1 MQARTVG
8 RWQLL
13 AAALLF
19 STGGA
24 AIKACGQSGWQVACF
39 RSGVAAAFLFLLLPG
54 ARRRPTG
61 GQWFVACAY
70 AATLILYVLANKLT
84 TASNAIFL
92 QSTAPLYVLVLSRVW
107 LREPIRPRDLV
118 FMAALAVGM
127 TLFFLGTEPPCD
139 TAPNPLLGDV
149 LGACAAVGW
158 ALTVSGLRWLA
169 RGELVRGG
177 DAASLALGATVWG
190 NALVF
195 VVCLGFALP
204 VDHSA
209 PGDWAWILYLGI
221 CQIGLAYLFMTRSV
235 RIVPA
240 LEASLLLLVEP
251 VLNTLW
257 AWLLHD
263 EVPGA
268 WARAGA
274 SLILLAT
281 LAHALRADTAVR
293 PSETPIEAADP
304 LESDR

>member
-1 MQARTVG
+1 MHERTIG

-24 AIKACGQSGWQVACF
+24 AIKACGLTGWQVACF
-39 RSGVAAAFLFLLLPG
+39 RSGAAAAFLFLLLPA

-70 AATLILYVLANKLT
+70 AAMLILYVLANKLT

-107 LREPIRPRDLV
+107 LREPIRPRDLA
-118 FMAALAVGM
+118 FMVALAVGM
-127 TLFFLGTEPPCD
+127 TLFFVGTEPARD
-139 TAPNPLLGDV
+139 TATNPFLGNI

-158 ALTVSGLRWLA
+158 AFTVAGLRWLA
-169 RGELVRGG
+169 RGEAARGA
-177 DAASLALGATVWG
+177 DAQGLAIGATVWG
-190 NALVF
+190 NAIVF
-195 VVCLGFALP
+195 VACLGFALP
-204 VDHSA
+204 VGAST
-209 PGDWAWILYLGI
+209 PTDWAWILYLGV

-251 VLNTLW
+251 VLNTVW

-263 EVPGA
+263 EVPGS

-274 SLILLAT
+274 SIILLAT
-281 LAHALRADTAVR
+281 LAHALRSDAAAR
-293 PSETPIEAADP
+293 PPETPIGAADRT
-304 LESDR
+304 ESA

>member
-1 MQARTVG
+1 MSSGSAPDP
-8 RWQLL
+8 
-13 AAALLF
+13 
-19 STGGA
+19 GA
-24 AIKACGQSGWQVACF
+24 A
-39 RSGVAAAFLFLLLPG
+39 P
-54 ARRRPTG
+54 RP
-61 GQWFVACAY
+61 W
-70 AATLILYVLANKLT
+70 
-84 TASNAIFL
+84 S
-92 QSTAPLYVLVLSRVW
+92 
-107 LREPIRPRDLV
+107 E
-118 FMAALAVGM
+118 
-127 TLFFLGTEPPCD
+127 
-139 TAPNPLLGDV
+139 
-149 LGACAAVGW
+149 
-158 ALTVSGLRWLA
+158 RW
-169 RGELVRGG
+169 V
-177 DAASLALGATVWG
+177 DA
-190 NALVF
+190 
-195 VVCLGFALP
+195 VCLGFALP

-209 PGDWAWILYLGI
+209 PSDWAWILYLGI

-281 LAHALRADTAVR
+281 LAHALRADTAGR

>member
-1 MQARTVG
+1 MDKRIVG

-13 AAALLF
+13 TAALLF

-24 AIKACGQSGWQVACF
+24 AIKACGLTGWQVAGF
-39 RSGVAAAFLFLLLPG
+39 RSGVAAVVLFLLLPG
-54 ARRRPTG
+54 ARRRPSR
-61 GQWFVACAY
+61 GQLLVSCAY

-107 LREPIRPRDLV
+107 LHESIRPRDLV

-127 TLFFLGTEPPCD
+127 GLFFVGTEPPRD
-139 TAPNPLLGDV
+139 TAPDPFLGNI

-158 ALTVSGLRWLA
+158 AFTVAGLRWLA
-169 RGELVRGG
+169 RHEAAAGG
-177 DAASLALGATVWG
+177 DADGLAVGATVWG

-195 VVCLGFALP
+195 VACLPFALP
-204 VDHSA
+204 VEQSA
-209 PGDWAWILYLGI
+209 PMDWVWIGYLGVF
-221 CQIGLAYLFMTRSV
+221 QIGIAYLFMTRSV

-257 AWLLHD
+257 AWWFHG
-263 EVPGA
+263 EVPGP

-274 SLILLAT
+274 AIILLAT
-281 LAHALRADTAVR
+281 LAHALRSSPAGR
-293 PSETPIEAADP
+293 SREGPIEAEDRS
-304 LESDR
+304 ESMP